1 MMVGAWAVLWLAA
14 SAVGAEGDPCV
25 PVAPSGVVED
35 LKLVLAEGRFGDVP
49 SRVAHMEA
57 SLPCLDGFAGPHD
70 LPTVYQLAGTAA
82 LFSGEPAA
90 ASHYFERAAVLGPN
104 TPFDA
109 SSLGPDAARSF
120 AEVRD
125 LVERRGMGEVDV
137 IGPVV
142 LDGVGLQ
149 TGSRVFRPVGA
160 HLLQVVTEAGISTE
174 SLMLTEGGVLQ
185 VGHLDPEVLAAEQLL
200 WKRRQRTSFGF
211 AGALTGVAAGLYTV
225 ALRQERALFA
235 LEADE
240 QADGVAVAL
249 QHQRRSRLAMTGAA
263 LSLSGAVVLTFSG
276 VQATKERRP

>member
-1 MMVGAWAVLWLAA
+1 MMVAAGSVIWLAA
-14 SAVGAEGDPCV
+14 AAFGAEGDPCV
-25 PVAPSGVVED
+25 PMAPSGVVED

-82 LFSGEPAA
+82 LFSGEGTA
-90 ASHYFERAAVLGPN
+90 ASQYFARAAVLGPN

-109 SSLGPDAARSF
+109 SSLGPDAARAF
-120 AEVRD
+120 AEVRAQ
-125 LVERRGMGEVDV
+125 VERRGVGEVDV

-149 TGSRVFRPVGA
+149 TGSRVFRPVGE
-160 HLLQVVTEAGISTE
+160 HLLQVVTEEGVSTE
-174 SLMLTEGGVLQ
+174 SLVLTDGGVLQ
-185 VGHLDPEVLAAEQLL
+185 VGRLDPDVVAAEQLL

-225 ALRQERALFA
+225 AVRQERGLFA

-240 QADGVAVAL
+240 QADEVAVAL
-249 QHQRRSRLAMTGAA
+249 QHQRRSRLAMAGAA
-263 LSLSGAVVLTFSG
+263 LSLSGAVTLTFSG
-276 VQATKERRP
+276 VQAAKERRP